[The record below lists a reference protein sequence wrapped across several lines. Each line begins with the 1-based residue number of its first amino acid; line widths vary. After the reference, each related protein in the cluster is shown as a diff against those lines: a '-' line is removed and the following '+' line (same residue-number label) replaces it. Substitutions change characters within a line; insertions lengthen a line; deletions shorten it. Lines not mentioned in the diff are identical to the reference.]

1 MLPTLR
7 QARESFAA
15 QQPPEVRIMKHLL
28 ALDDPAERRGALGDA
43 FTPGAQLAT
52 ATQDYLT
59 TCADPLC
66 AQHQAFMVA
75 SKCYSFMRRSC

>member
-1 MLPTLR
+1 MLPALQ

-28 ALDDPAERRGALGDA
+28 ALDDPAERRAALGDA

-59 TCADPLC
+59 TCAAPLC
-66 AQHQAFMVA
+66 AQ
-75 SKCYSFMRRSC
+75 S